1 MGYGKGRKQE
11 KESYGGERL
20 SEKRRIKGLR
30 KGRGRVD
37 KSWDKIGQR
46 KWGGELLMK
55 ARGNQ
60 GRGKR
65 WEKGKRGKRGKK
77 VKEESGGK
85 G

>member
-1 MGYGKGRKQE
+1 MG
-11 KESYGGERL
+11 GG
-20 SEKRRIKGLR
+20 GL
-30 KGRGRVD
+30 
-37 KSWDKIGQR
+37 Q
-46 KWGGELLMK
+46 MK

-65 WEKGKRGKRGKK
+65 WEKGKRGKRGKR